1 MSANPEVTKPDLL
14 GDRAANAGGHTP
26 RHNAVLRAV
35 LQAAAAVSDVKIIE
49 CDRDAK
55 DAYQHYNVGHVPD
68 LAHPGGSPWGTDAL
82 TEIKVPSPLTITHHA
97 GRGNNDGDATAA
109 DVGNYYAFGSTE
121 EPLRYMTLGARQRG
135 HVDGPKFD
143 ATTGRGYVARK
154 VGHYDD
160 AITKTNQVVV
170 AVVESLGGISPPL
183 HRQVKFQARRAGKK
197 NARDG
202 TRYSRVRPVAYL
214 THHTRMI
221 SASAVLTCAA
231 NTEANFNALKI
242 SLAAG
247 AA

>member
-1 MSANPEVTKPDLL
+1 M
-14 GDRAANAGGHTP
+14 
-26 RHNAVLRAV
+26 
-35 LQAAAAVSDVKIIE
+35 
-49 CDRDAK
+49 
-55 DAYQHYNVGHVPD
+55 
-68 LAHPGGSPWGTDAL
+68 
-82 TEIKVPSPLTITHHA
+82 
-97 GRGNNDGDATAA
+97 
-109 DVGNYYAFGSTE
+109 GNYYAFGSTE

-135 HVDGPKFD
+135 HADGPKFD

-160 AITKTNQVVV
+160 AIKKNNQVVV